1 MGRLQYH
8 QCWGGGGVFGER
20 TDKVNMWEENENI
33 IAKRENMKKMKLV
46 NGK

>member
-1 MGRLQYH
+1 
-8 QCWGGGGVFGER
+8 
-20 TDKVNMWEENENI
+20 MWEENENI

>member
-1 MGRLQYH
+1 V
-8 QCWGGGGVFGER
+8 GGGVFGER

>member
-1 MGRLQYH
+1 V
-8 QCWGGGGVFGER
+8 GGGVFGER
-20 TDKVNMWEENENI
+20 TDKVNMWEKNENI